1 MSIRRAIWRTW
12 LWGRYQLLQGQRHN
26 HLVLEWV
33 VGMPILVLP
42 GVMNPK
48 LFRTGAFL
56 AETLTADLIGAE
68 AAVLDMGTGTGIGA
82 LAAARWAQQVV
93 GVDIEET
100 AVRCA
105 RINVLLNRL
114 EDKIAICHGD
124 LFAPVSGQQFD
135 VILFNPPFYR
145 GTATSGFST
154 AWRAEDTVDRFAAGL
169 RQHLKVTG
177 FALVILSTDGDQAG
191 FLQTFADNCWQTSV
205 VAQRDLGNEIL
216 TIYRLDG

>member
-26 HLVLEWV
+26 QLVLEQV
-33 VGMPILVLP
+33 AGMPILVLP

-68 AAVLDMGTGTGIGA
+68 AAVMDMGTGTGIGA

-114 EDKIAICHGD
+114 EDKIAICQGD
-124 LFAPVSGQQFD
+124 LFAPVPGQQFD

-145 GTATSGFST
+145 GTPTGGFST
-154 AWRAEDTVDRFAAGL
+154 AWRAENTVERFAAGL

-177 FALVILSTDGDQAG
+177 FALVILSTDGEQAG
-191 FLQTFADNCWQTSV
+191 FLQTFSDNCWQTSV